1 MNKPLW
7 PKGKVLIEGVGYF
20 KDGEVPKWAYVT
32 QKLMAVGMVLI
43 SIGIMAIWITLLF
56 FN

>member
-1 MNKPLW
+1 MNKPMW

-32 QKLMAVGMVLI
+32 QKLMAAGCVLI
-43 SIGIMAIWITLLF
+43 SLGLIALWIF
-56 FN
+56 WCVY